1 MPFGD
6 GTGPYGTGP
15 VGRRLGPCGAGIRG
29 WFGRR
34 FGWFWN
40 RGLTKEEE
48 KAMLEAQKRA
58 IEQRLRE
65 LE

>member
-34 FGWFWN
+34 FGWFW
-40 RGLTKEEE
+40 RIGLTKEEE
-48 KAMLEAQKRA
+48 KAILEAQKRA

-65 LE
+65 L